1 MALPINSN
9 PASPLP
15 PSNPPVEIPAFLAS
29 ANKALKICVAILVGL
44 CGIGALAIGITFTPF
59 APEAGAAALAAS
71 AGAFALSGWLFYSAF
86 SGENPPAPNLSDRDV
101 TSHS

>member
-1 MALPINSN
+1 MTQPTNLNS
-9 PASPLP
+9 AP
-15 PSNPPVEIPAFLAS
+15 PTPPPNPPVEIPAFLAS

-44 CGIGALAIGITFTPF
+44 CGLGALAIGITFTPF

-86 SGENPPAPNLSDRDV
+86 SGGNPSVPDLSDRTV
-101 TSHS
+101 TNHS